1 MLITK
6 TFTQWLSESVVEAG
20 LRSHVQYLHTK
31 SKGWRYGIDSG
42 DLFHDVFVKLS
53 RHEHTIPT
61 RGKLFSLVSTT
72 SLNHMMDLSRKHGF
86 RSAFFTKPMP
96 PRLRPMLGSSMETVA
111 SKTPSP
117 AVQAELNDEVV
128 RIRNVAATDS
138 NLENLFQAIE
148 ELTGKGESVSAAN
161 ISQHLDLPRKQVA
174 QSIQKLRAAARR
186 NI

>member
-1 MLITK
+1 
-6 TFTQWLSESVVEAG
+6 
-20 LRSHVQYLHTK
+20 
-31 SKGWRYGIDSG
+31 
-42 DLFHDVFVKLS
+42 
-53 RHEHTIPT
+53 
-61 RGKLFSLVSTT
+61 
-72 SLNHMMDLSRKHGF
+72 
-86 RSAFFTKPMP
+86 
-96 PRLRPMLGSSMETVA
+96 METVA